1 MATSEGSESFDS
13 MDEDITQVAHTK
25 RSKVWEHYEPDL
37 IVVDGDLK
45 AVCRYCGV
53 QLQTKFGT
61 SSLRSHIA
69 ESCKSIEDACRKRFL
84 LTMKNK
90 PEAFFV
96 FDPKVCRELMVKFCI
111 HAGIPFLKFEDPYLQ
126 PWIDS
131 MQPAFQLIGRHTIRD
146 DAKKMYEGMKKDIE
160 FELQN
165 LDSRISLTSDMW
177 TSSQSLGYMSIT
189 AHYINVEFNYKKK
202 IISFKEVKY
211 PHTGYAIE
219 EAIVGCL
226 TEWGIRGKLFTLTLD
241 NASNNTSACKELIK
255 YHKHELLL
263 EGQHL
268 HVRCCA
274 HILNILVQDGMKI
287 IHGAIDKIRE
297 LLKHVDSSPARL
309 QDFNT
314 IASRMG
320 LSTKNGIYLDVPNRW
335 NSTWK
340 ILVEALK
347 YKSVLDSYAS
357 QKFEISP
364 SEQEWKKAEAI
375 CEFLKAFEELTLTV
389 SAHRKPTAHNFLPV
403 VLCIRHALKDP
414 GWQTHD
420 VLKELAL
427 VMQTKLDKYWD
438 PEEKENEEPNRRRK
452 SKEIELNVALV
463 IATFLDQRRKEDY
476 LYFFYSKVSSN
487 EELVSKQ
494 VDIALDWVKKYVKEY
509 ELLAATST
517 AFSTPPSQGNTTI
530 GSPIAGKRKLE
541 EEFAQYKSRQRSRVH
556 KSELDTYL
564 DESCEE
570 DTLDFD
576 VLGWWK
582 KSAVKFPILSS
593 MARDFLAI
601 PLSTVASES
610 AFSCGGR
617 ILGDTRSSLAPEM
630 LQALVCAKDWLF
642 IPKGDEGQGH

>member
-1 MATSEGSESFDS
+1 
-13 MDEDITQVAHTK
+13 
-25 RSKVWEHYEPDL
+25 
-37 IVVDGDLK
+37 
-45 AVCRYCGV
+45 
-53 QLQTKFGT
+53 
-61 SSLRSHIA
+61 
-69 ESCKSIEDACRKRFL
+69 
-84 LTMKNK
+84 
-90 PEAFFV
+90 
-96 FDPKVCRELMVKFCI
+96 
-111 HAGIPFLKFEDPYLQ
+111 
-126 PWIDS
+126 
-131 MQPAFQLIGRHTIRD
+131 
-146 DAKKMYEGMKKDIE
+146 
-160 FELQN
+160 
-165 LDSRISLTSDMW
+165 
-177 TSSQSLGYMSIT
+177 MSIT
-189 AHYINVEFNYKKK
+189 AHYINAEFNYKKK

-241 NASNNTSACKELIK
+241 NASNNTSACEELIK

-340 ILVEALK
+340 MLVEAQR
-347 YKSVLDSYAS
+347 YKSVLNSYAS
-357 QKFEISP
+357 QKLEISP

-389 SAHRKPTAHNFLPV
+389 SAHRKPTGHKFLPV

-463 IATFLDQRRKEDY
+463 IAAFLDPRRKEDY
-476 LYFFYSKVSSN
+476 LYFFYSKVCSN
-487 EELVSKQ
+487 EEMVSKQ

-530 GSPIAGKRKLE
+530 GSPSSSVSIG
-541 EEFAQYKSRQRSRVH
+541 SGVRSRLRRRRLRATHSSNACNEAFNWTTRAKLRARTRERDRQGVH
-556 KSELDTYL
+556 AWDGINKSVVWLALPNTAHLYCIPYVFHYL
-564 DESCEE
+564 RLHCGIQPRAV
-570 DTLDFD
+570 
-576 VLGWWK
+576 VLL
-582 KSAVKFPILSS
+582 PYN
-593 MARDFLAI
+593 
-601 PLSTVASES
+601 
-610 AFSCGGR
+610 
-617 ILGDTRSSLAPEM
+617 
-630 LQALVCAKDWLF
+630 
-642 IPKGDEGQGH
+642 

>member
-1 MATSEGSESFDS
+1 M
-13 MDEDITQVAHTK
+13 
-25 RSKVWEHYEPDL
+25 
-37 IVVDGDLK
+37 
-45 AVCRYCGV
+45 
-53 QLQTKFGT
+53 
-61 SSLRSHIA
+61 
-69 ESCKSIEDACRKRFL
+69 
-84 LTMKNK
+84 
-90 PEAFFV
+90 
-96 FDPKVCRELMVKFCI
+96 
-111 HAGIPFLKFEDPYLQ
+111 
-126 PWIDS
+126 
-131 MQPAFQLIGRHTIRD
+131 PA
-146 DAKKMYEGMKKDIE
+146 
-160 FELQN
+160 
-165 LDSRISLTSDMW
+165 
-177 TSSQSLGYMSIT
+177 
-189 AHYINVEFNYKKK
+189 
-202 IISFKEVKY
+202 
-211 PHTGYAIE
+211 
-219 EAIVGCL
+219 
-226 TEWGIRGKLFTLTLD
+226 
-241 NASNNTSACKELIK
+241 NNTSACEELIK
-255 YHKHELLL
+255 YHKYELLL

-340 ILVEALK
+340 MLVEAQR
-347 YKSVLDSYAS
+347 YKSVLNSYAS
-357 QKFEISP
+357 QKLEISP

-389 SAHRKPTAHNFLPV
+389 SAHRKPTAHKFLPV

-463 IATFLDQRRKEDY
+463 IATFLDPRRKEDY
-476 LYFFYSKVSSN
+476 LYFFYSKVCSN
-487 EELVSKQ
+487 EEMVSKQ
-494 VDIALDWVKKYVKEY
+494 VVIALDWVKKYVKEY

-541 EEFAQYKSRQRSRVH
+541 EEFAQYKSRRRSRVH

-582 KSAVKFPILSS
+582 KSAVKYPILSS

-601 PLSTVASES
+601 PLSTVASEL

-642 IPKGDEGQGH
+642 IPKGDEGQGHEG